1 MGVKVNCELLRKNEL
16 VAGIF
21 KYTVKAPEI
30 ANEAKPGQFLEI
42 KVSETGEPYLRRPIS
57 IYNINKE
64 LGEIE
69 FIFQVKGRG
78 TELLSKIEV
87 GKLIDIMGPLG
98 KGTFKVQEYNNVAII
113 YIHLMMKTKRML

>member
-30 ANEAKPGQFLEI
+30 AKEAKPGQFLEI

-57 IYNINKE
+57 IFNID
-64 LGEIE
+64 GENVEHSTNVGSTSVYAEEADKYIE
-69 FIFQVKGRG
+69 
-78 TELLSKIEV
+78 
-87 GKLIDIMGPLG
+87 
-98 KGTFKVQEYNNVAII
+98 
-113 YIHLMMKTKRML
+113 MLYGE